1 MLSFFVHL
9 TFAFYCLV
17 CYQFAVIIFEK
28 PRGFPNIILEN
39 EELYFV
45 QAFYNTLQYI
55 NKWAWWSTR
64 LEIYPVKF
72 RRLTPHG
79 SISCNDSYSI

>member
-55 NKWAWWSTR
+55 NK
-64 LEIYPVKF
+64 
-72 RRLTPHG
+72 
-79 SISCNDSYSI
+79 